1 MRWKYWVPGVTS
13 SCLITLGCLGNLL
26 AIFILRKPKLRT
38 AFNQLLIS
46 LCVIDTL
53 VLLSNIPTT
62 INSLGS
68 RKFIKY
74 KIGSKSN
81 RILNFFC
88 PLDVLAPI
96 EPYVNL
102 SSHVFICAS
111 IFLIVSLSLE
121 RRFAICS
128 PHAYRIQMKTVPRW
142 KHLAKY
148 IVPVVI
154 TSLVLNIP
162 LFLNLKKEIRN
173 NHLYVKTNLYLRA
186 VSDM

>member
-68 RKFIKY
+68 RKFTLGQKSSSIY
-74 KIGSKSN
+74 PKIHNFKVSFCTKFTFSKSYFSKN
-81 RILNFFC
+81 SHFLKFNFHK
-88 PLDVLAPI
+88 I
-96 EPYVNL
+96 
-102 SSHVFICAS
+102 H
-111 IFLIVSLSLE
+111 IF
-121 RRFAICS
+121 
-128 PHAYRIQMKTVPRW
+128 Q
-142 KHLAKY
+142 
-148 IVPVVI
+148 
-154 TSLVLNIP
+154 TSN
-162 LFLNLKKEIRN
+162 
-173 NHLYVKTNLYLRA
+173 
-186 VSDM
+186 SW